1 MTLYDLI
8 TNYSESVS
16 IISNDTIKKNTSYII
31 YVFCVFVHKD
41 KPSVEFQNFIT
52 VESKAR

>member
-16 IISNDTIKKNTSYII
+16 IISNDTIKKYII
-31 YVFCVFVHKD
+31 SYVFCVFVHKD